1 MEVLE
6 WVRCTVA
13 RSLSTVEAFQPS
25 LKAPRR
31 FTDFDTWEETDR
43 RVSGESCKLPHLT
56 QFGLT
61 LLTTQQRAR
70 CAREQGVKSRYQ
82 QGRLAIP
89 NVKHS
94 EISHP
99 EKHRELN
106 FKHLQ
111 AVWTT
116 RHRKTSQN
124 HWIRHIPNTFL
135 SFSWLIFIILSSF
148 CHVHIARPN
157 SRLRPQHHWCNGPE
171 PGHVDPHWAD
181 TDDFWRNHET
191 MKLRRGLWQW
201 WLRWRADLRPP
212 NRFHHKQREK
222 AVIFWS
228 TCHISY
234 DMHLWGFPIEHEA
247 GLDFRINCTAVIK
260 LCFGICVYPIH
271 DLLDHLQH
279 LVPKQQN
286 CGQRSCSTQ
295 QPGHPIIVSHTRPP
309 AFYKRFDF

>member
-124 HWIRHIPNTFL
+124 HWIRHIPTPFYHFL
-135 SFSWLIFIILSSF
+135 
-148 CHVHIARPN
+148 
-157 SRLRPQHHWCNGPE
+157 
-171 PGHVDPHWAD
+171 D
-181 TDDFWRNHET
+181 
-191 MKLRRGLWQW
+191 
-201 WLRWRADLRPP
+201 
-212 NRFHHKQREK
+212 
-222 AVIFWS
+222 
-228 TCHISY
+228 
-234 DMHLWGFPIEHEA
+234 
-247 GLDFRINCTAVIK
+247 
-260 LCFGICVYPIH
+260 
-271 DLLDHLQH
+271 
-279 LVPKQQN
+279 
-286 CGQRSCSTQ
+286 
-295 QPGHPIIVSHTRPP
+295 
-309 AFYKRFDF
+309 